1 MLSHDPDLDE
11 VGTVVLFDADH
22 AQEHAALL
30 MDYGLDVPMFVVKKG
45 KCVRLPR
52 SMAQAQGGGAAERSL
67 PKITVVSLSFNQAQY
82 LEQSIRSVLDQNYPN
97 LEYILIDGNSTDGS
111 IEIINKY
118 RSRMSA
124 VVIEPDEGQ
133 SDALNKGFALATGDV
148 MNWLCSDDLLEPGS
162 LHAIGRA
169 YRERTADVIVGG
181 CVRVGNSRSD
191 VLFEHHNCFSL
202 GQTVQLDPLD
212 LLKFM
217 GSWQKGKYFFQP
229 ETFFSRRAWLAA
241 GGYIKKHLYYVMDY
255 DLWLRMALAG
265 ATVRHIPRIIG
276 CSRVH
281 EAQKTKQDEVY
292 LYQVYQLMEEYS
304 DMFSAVY
311 NSVRKPL

>member
-1 MLSHDPDLDE
+1 
-11 VGTVVLFDADH
+11 
-22 AQEHAALL
+22 
-30 MDYGLDVPMFVVKKG
+30 MFVVKKG
-45 KCVRLPR
+45 RCVRLPR
-52 SMAQAQGGGAAERSL
+52 SVERSQGAEL
-67 PKITVVSLSFNQAQY
+67 AEQLAPKITVVSLSFNQAQY
-82 LEQSIRSVLDQNYPN
+82 LEQSILSVLDQNYPN

-111 IEIINKY
+111 INIINKY
-118 RSRMSA
+118 RSRINA

-133 SDALNKGFALATGDV
+133 SDALNKGFALATGDI

-169 YRERTADVIVGG
+169 YRKRAADIIVGG
-181 CVRVGNSRSD
+181 CVRIGNSRSD
-191 VLFEHHNCFSL
+191 VLFEHHNCLSL

-229 ETFFSRRAWLAA
+229 ETFFSRRAWLVA
-241 GGYIKKHLYYVMDY
+241 GGYIKKHLYYAMDY

-265 ATVRHIPRIIG
+265 ATAHHIPRRIA

-281 EAQKTKQDEVY
+281 EAQKTKQDKAY
-292 LYQVYQLMEEYS
+292 LHQVYQIMEEYS
-304 DMFSAVY
+304 DMFGAIF
-311 NSVRKPL
+311 NSTQKPL

>member
-1 MLSHDPDLDE
+1 MLL
-11 VGTVVLFDADH
+11 DADH
-22 AQEHAALL
+22 AEAHAALIS
-30 MDYGLDVPMFVVKKG
+30 DYGLEVPMFVVEKG
-45 KCVRLPR
+45 RCVRLPR
-52 SMAQAQGGGAAERSL
+52 SVEQPQGAELAEQSL

-82 LEQSIRSVLDQNYPN
+82 LEQSILSVLDQNYPN
-97 LEYILIDGNSTDGS
+97 LQYILIDGNSTDGS
-111 IEIINKY
+111 INIINKY
-118 RSRMSA
+118 RSQISA

-133 SDALNKGFALATGDV
+133 SDALNKGFALATGDI

-181 CVRVGNSRSD
+181 CVRIGNSRPD
-191 VLFEHHNCFSL
+191 VLFEHHNCLSL

-265 ATVRHIPRIIG
+265 ATVRHIPRRIG

-281 EAQKTKQDEVY
+281 EAQKTKQDNAY

-304 DMFSAVY
+304 DMFGAVFDSAQ
-311 NSVRKPL
+311 KPL